1 MAQITDISE
10 KLRRPGREPE
20 AGEAEA
26 DAPTILWEIQFPRKD
41 TQESSIQSR
50 FAMESRVHQST
61 RKDFKVSH
69 RGDLERGTQG
79 LMVNALVPTGEEGRS
94 KLRKASESCKRAKTR
109 GYPNGV
115 T

>member
-1 MAQITDISE
+1 MLQ
-10 KLRRPGREPE
+10 
-20 AGEAEA
+20 
-26 DAPTILWEIQFPRKD
+26 QFCGKHNFQERHTRIKHTKPIRDGVVRVRK
-41 TQESSIQSR
+41 
-50 FAMESRVHQST
+50 ST
-61 RKDFKVSH
+61 RKDFKASH

-94 KLRKASESCKRAKTR
+94 KLRKASGSCKRAKNR

>member
-1 MAQITDISE
+1 MINT
-10 KLRRPGREPE
+10 
-20 AGEAEA
+20 
-26 DAPTILWEIQFPRKD
+26 PTILWEKQFPKCRAH
-41 TQESSIQSR
+41 TQESSIQSG
-50 FAMESRVHQST
+50 FALEENQT
-61 RKDFKVSH
+61 RKDFRSESPGFDK
-69 RGDLERGTQG
+69 GTQG

>member
-1 MAQITDISE
+1 MIDT
-10 KLRRPGREPE
+10 
-20 AGEAEA
+20 
-26 DAPTILWEIQFPRKD
+26 PTILWENTISKYVEHTHKNQAYKAD
-41 TQESSIQSR
+41 SLWKK
-50 FAMESRVHQST
+50 ST
-61 RKDFKVSH
+61 RKNFRSESPGFDK
-69 RGDLERGTQG
+69 GTQG